1 MLDFKACVKLVCMFL
16 TINKVYCIVF
26 YNTETKLSQTLR
38 GPYSSWIYNY
48 LCNQCLSQLTL
59 RVRIPLRRGV
69 LDTTLCDKI

>member
-38 GPYSSWIYNY
+38 GHIVVGS
-48 LCNQCLSQLTL
+48 
-59 RVRIPLRRGV
+59 
-69 LDTTLCDKI
+69 TTTYAISAYHN